1 MYLQCEK
8 FKKADMT
15 SEIISKYL
23 SNEAS
28 EQEVQALFDWIEASD
43 ENKNQFI
50 KAKKIW
56 ALTTL
61 SSDLSIETAPVI
73 QMQPKNKIRQYV
85 QYAAIFLVFLG
96 LGTTI
101 FLLNKTTENPKEIVL
116 ELGDGRLEYLS
127 GKAQTALLNDK
138 GELIAK
144 KFPNE
149 IVYFG
154 KVADQKVIYNT
165 LSVPYG
171 KRFKLK
177 LSDGTI
183 VSLNSGT
190 SLRYPEQFG
199 LNGNRDVYLTGE
211 AFFEVARDKMHPF
224 IVHANQADIEVLG
237 TTFNVSAYP
246 ENPTVNSTLIEGSI
260 RMSEAAN
267 STNVILLE
275 PNQMATW
282 QNNSK
287 KLAVK
292 EVDPAFYVAWT
303 KGELAFKDTPFSIIA
318 KIIQRTYDV
327 EIINENSDLAKQN
340 FTGTIKISE
349 SSVENILDL
358 LKRDTPF
365 NYSIDQKN
373 ITITNPR

>member
-56 ALTTL
+56 ALITL

-190 SLRYPEQFG
+190 NLRYPEQFG

-211 AFFEVARDKMHPF
+211 AFFEVAKDKMHPF
-224 IVHANQADIEVLG
+224 IVHANHADIEVLG

-365 NYSIDQKN
+365 NYSIDQKI

>member
-1 MYLQCEK
+1 
-8 FKKADMT
+8 MT

-28 EQEVQALFDWIEASD
+28 EQEVQALFDWIEASE
-43 ENKNQFI
+43 ENRNQFI

-61 SSDLSIETAPVI
+61 SSDLYFDAAPVLQI
-73 QMQPKNKIRQYV
+73 KPKNRTKQYL
-85 QYAAIFLVFLG
+85 QYAAVFLVFLG

-101 FLLNKTTENPKEIVL
+101 FLLNKTTETPKEIVL
-116 ELGDGRLEYLS
+116 ELGDGRLEYFS
-127 GKAQTALLNDK
+127 GKTQSALLNEK
-138 GELIAK
+138 GVLVAK
-144 KFPNE
+144 KFPTE

-154 KVADQKVIYNT
+154 KVQDHKVIYNT

-171 KRFKLK
+171 KCFKLK
-177 LSDGTI
+177 LSDGTV

-190 SLRYPEQFG
+190 TLRYPEQFG
-199 LNGNRDVYLTGE
+199 LNGNRNVYLTGE
-211 AFFEVARDKMHPF
+211 AFFEVAKDKMHPF

-246 ENPTVNSTLIEGSI
+246 ENPTVNSTLIEGSV

-267 STNVILLE
+267 PSNAILLE

-287 KLAVK
+287 KIVLK
-292 EVDPAFYVAWT
+292 EVDPAFYTAWT
-303 KGELAFKDTPFSIIA
+303 KGELAFKDTPFSTIA

-365 NYSIDQKN
+365 NYSIDQKT

>member
-1 MYLQCEK
+1 VYLQCEK

-56 ALTTL
+56 ALITL

-190 SLRYPEQFG
+190 NLRYPEQFG

-211 AFFEVARDKMHPF
+211 AFFEVAKDKMHPF
-224 IVHANQADIEVLG
+224 IVHANHADIEVLG

-365 NYSIDQKN
+365 NYSIDQKI

>member
-211 AFFEVARDKMHPF
+211 AFFEVAKDKMHPF

-365 NYSIDQKN
+365 NYSIDQKT